1 MKMKN
6 VFFRFQ
12 TKVII
17 IGMAVEQLIQDKV
30 LGWLIQDKMLANTPS
45 VPNYK
50 SFWFSRA
57 PASKLAWLFV
67 FQACAMN

>member
-50 SFWFSRA
+50 SF
-57 PASKLAWLFV
+57 
-67 FQACAMN
+67 